1 MQNLEDA
8 GNLSY
13 GATGTTAPTLVPG
26 VGDAQR
32 GGAGAVAALQ
42 DARDPETLCAMCAG
56 WAAWVCAGNQ
66 SESIRCAEAGS
77 FDHGAGRRRIRSVL
91 LLSRHGSCARC
102 TQ

>member
-32 GGAGAVAALQ
+32 GGAGAIAAA
-42 DARDPETLCAMCAG
+42 ARAG
-56 WAAWVCAGNQ
+56 PGDDVRRVRGLGRVGVRR
-66 SESIRCAEAGS
+66 EPIRIHPA
-77 FDHGAGRRRIRSVL
+77 RRGGVVW
-91 LLSRHGSCARC
+91 
-102 TQ
+102 